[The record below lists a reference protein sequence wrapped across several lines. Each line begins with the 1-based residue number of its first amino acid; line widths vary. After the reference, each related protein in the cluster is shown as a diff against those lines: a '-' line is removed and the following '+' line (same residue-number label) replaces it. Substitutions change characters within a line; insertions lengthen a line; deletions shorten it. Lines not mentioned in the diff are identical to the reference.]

1 MIYNRKLIFAA
12 ACAGLFLFGVGV
24 ITFGAIAPDLKA
36 KFALDELGIGNVFS
50 IFTVGVLVGS
60 LGFGPIAD
68 RFGHKILLAVC
79 SLLMGM
85 GFTNLGMANV
95 LWVIQVGVLLIGMGG
110 GAINGA
116 TSALVADISEGNK
129 GASLALFSA
138 FFGLGALA
146 MPFVLGL
153 LRGLVPFE
161 SILLTIGALCFILT
175 LIYILLQFPM
185 AKQQEG
191 ISITTAGQ
199 MLQDPVLLLIGLF
212 LFWQSANEALINN
225 WTTSYLRDTL
235 HIDGKWT
242 LYALSFYVA
251 GLIAMRL
258 LTGIFFSKTPA
269 VKMLGIGLR
278 LFLIG
283 ALTFAW
289 SLSLEWTI
297 VGLVLIGLGL
307 ALGFPVMFGISSTR
321 YQNASGTAIGIV
333 LTISLIGNLSTNYVM
348 GFLAKTYGIDILPGV
363 LILVVGIQMLCFYL
377 VLRKTR

>member
-1 MIYNRKLIFAA
+1 MIYNRKLVFAA

-36 KFALDELGIGNVFS
+36 KFALDELGIGTIFS
-50 IFTVGVLVGS
+50 LFTVGVLVGS

-68 RFGHKILLAVC
+68 RFGYKILLAVC
-79 SLLMGM
+79 SLIMGL
-85 GFTNLGMANV
+85 GFTSLGMAEALV
-95 LWVIQVGVLLIGMGG
+95 VIQIGVLLIGIGG

-153 LRGLVPFE
+153 LRDLVPFE
-161 SILLTIGALCFILT
+161 SILLFISALCFILT
-175 LIYILLQFPM
+175 LVYVLLQFPM

-191 ISITTAGQ
+191 MSLTTAGQ
-199 MLQDPVLLLIGLF
+199 MLRDPILLLIGLF

-235 HIDGKWT
+235 HIDGRWT

-258 LTGIFFSKTPA
+258 LTGSIFRKTPA

-289 SLSLEWTI
+289 SSSLIWTI

-333 LTISLIGNLSTNYVM
+333 LTISLIGNLSTNYAM
-348 GFLAKTYGIDILPGV
+348 GFLAKTYGIDILPGI

>member
-1 MIYNRKLIFAA
+1 MIYNRKLVFAA

-36 KFALDELGIGNVFS
+36 KFALDELGIGTIFS

-68 RFGHKILLAVC
+68 RFGYKILLAVC
-79 SLLMGM
+79 SILMGV
-85 GFTNLGMANV
+85 GFTSLGVADT
-95 LWVIQVGVLLIGMGG
+95 LIVIQTGVLLIGIGG

-116 TSALVADISEGNK
+116 TSALVADISEDNK

-153 LRGLVPFE
+153 LRDLVPFE
-161 SILLTIGALCFILT
+161 TILLFIGALCFILT
-175 LIYILLQFPM
+175 LVYVLLQFPM

-191 ISITTAGQ
+191 MSLTTVGQ
-199 MLQDPVLLLIGLF
+199 MLRDPILLLIGLF

-258 LTGIFFSKTPA
+258 LTGSIFRKTPA

-289 SLSLEWTI
+289 SSNLIWTI
-297 VGLVLIGLGL
+297 VGLILIGLGL

-348 GFLAKTYGIDILPGV
+348 GFLAKTYGIDILPGI
-363 LILVVGIQMLCFYL
+363 LILVVGLQMLCFYL

>member
-1 MIYNRKLIFAA
+1 MIYNRKLVFAA

-36 KFALDELGIGNVFS
+36 KLALDELGIGKIFS
-50 IFTVGVLVGS
+50 IFTVGVLFGS
-60 LGFGPIAD
+60 LGFGPIVD
-68 RFGHKILLAVC
+68 RFGYKILLAVC
-79 SLLMGM
+79 SLIMGL
-85 GFTNLGMANV
+85 GFTSLGMADALV
-95 LWVIQVGVLLIGMGG
+95 VIQIGVFLIGIGG

-129 GASLALFSA
+129 GASLALFGA

-146 MPFVLGL
+146 IPFVLGL

-161 SILLTIGALCFILT
+161 SILLFIGALCFVLT
-175 LIYILLQFPM
+175 LVYVLLQFPM

-191 ISITTAGQ
+191 MSLTTTGQ
-199 MLQDPVLLLIGLF
+199 MLRDPVLLLIGLF

-235 HIDGKWT
+235 HIDGRWT
-242 LYALSFYVA
+242 LYALSFYVV

-258 LTGIFFSKTPA
+258 LTGSIFRKTPA

-289 SLSLEWTI
+289 SSSLTWTI

-307 ALGFPVMFGISSTR
+307 ALGFPVMFGISSMR

-333 LTISLIGNLSTNYVM
+333 LTISLIGNLSTNYAM